1 MLRRTWLYP
10 LPFGARLGRHRSQS
24 SIAGITKMVAAA
36 GSAPATEP
44 PSGGTRAPLLA
55 DCVAVVATARPA
67 RLEAAIWPNMPPWLA
82 SDASGTAASA
92 RLVGSAAASVLNPI
106 SGAA

>member
-1 MLRRTWLYP
+1 
-10 LPFGARLGRHRSQS
+10 
-24 SIAGITKMVAAA
+24 MVAAA
-36 GSAPATEP
+36 GSASATTP
-44 PSGGTRAPLLA
+44 PSEATRAPLLT

-67 RLEAAIWPNMPPWLA
+67 RLEAAIWLNMPPWLA

-92 RLVGSAAASVLNPI
+92 RLVGSAAASVLKPI

>member
-10 LPFGARLGRHRSQS
+10 LPFGARLDRHRSQS

-36 GSAPATEP
+36 GSASATAP
-44 PSGGTRAPLLA
+44 PNEATRAPLLT
-55 DCVAVVATARPA
+55 DCVAVAATARPA
-67 RLEAAIWPNMPPWLA
+67 RLEAAIWLNMPPWPA
-82 SDASGTAASA
+82 NDASGMAASA
-92 RLVGSAAASVLNPI
+92 RLVGSAAASVLNLI

>member
-36 GSAPATEP
+36 GSASATTP
-44 PSGGTRAPLLA
+44 PREATRAPLLT

-67 RLEAAIWPNMPPWLA
+67 RLEAAIWLNMPPWPA
-82 SDASGTAASA
+82 SDASG
-92 RLVGSAAASVLNPI
+92 AAAARSA
-106 SGAA
+106 GRAAAGGPAP